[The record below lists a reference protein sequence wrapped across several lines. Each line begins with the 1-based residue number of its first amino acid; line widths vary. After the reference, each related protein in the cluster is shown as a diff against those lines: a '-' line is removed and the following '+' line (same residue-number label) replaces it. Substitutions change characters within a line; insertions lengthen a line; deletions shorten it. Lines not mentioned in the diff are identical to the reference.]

1 METTEIL
8 AILTMIAVAGISLF
22 APTSISINEK
32 PVQPSPAATPG
43 EQNNTQ
49 QERMNFLNNYRQP
62 VNVFDRRPPVGGKT
76 RHAKKGASSK
86 KEATR
91 KHKK

>member
-8 AILTMIAVAGISLF
+8 AILTMISVAGMSLLG
-22 APTSISINEK
+22 PTAISINEK
-32 PVQPSPAATPG
+32 PVQPSTTAIAD
-43 EQNNTQ
+43 QHNTLQ
-49 QERMNFLNNYRQP
+49 KTNFSDSYK
-62 VNVFDRRPPVGGKT
+62 PPNAFNQRLSVGGKT

-86 KEATR
+86 KEASR